1 MATSS
6 NGALTTSATRVLV
19 RVALYYALLV
29 AVGFVLW
36 RYLPRTRLIAS
47 GSLDALFSAATEPI
61 SGSGKSPKV
70 AAVDAGT
77 LAETVALAMVAAALL
92 TLPVAWI
99 YTLTRSRR
107 GYQQSVVQLLVMLPV
122 VVAGV
127 VVLVKY
133 SLALAFSLGG
143 IAAAVRF
150 RNSLDDSKDAVYVFL
165 VIGIGIATAVDLPV
179 AAVLS
184 IMFNIVIVALWMTDF
199 GRTPVALDGR
209 LAERRLARA
218 RQLARTG
225 TFVARIDD
233 EVLRDM
239 TAEQLEGVAQ
249 RAWRR
254 ARQHNPEGGES
265 SREDTKLRLTTRDV
279 TTLRAAIEPKLEE
292 YTKRW
297 RLTSVTPTSDGVT
310 LVEYDIVPK
319 KSKGVDELLSMVRE
333 VGGEQLLTSELQ

>member
-19 RVALYYALLV
+19 RVALYYALLI

-265 SREDTKLRLTTRDV
+265 SREDNKLRLTTRDV
-279 TTLRAAIEPKLEE
+279 TTLRAAIEPRLDEF
-292 YTKRW
+292 TKRW

-319 KSKGVDELLSMVRE
+319 KSKGIDELLSMVRE

>member
-19 RVALYYALLV
+19 RVAIYYALLI

-36 RYLPRTRLIAS
+36 RFLPRTRLIAS

-254 ARQHNPEGGES
+254 ARQHNPEGGEG
-265 SREDTKLRLTTRDV
+265 SRDDNKLRLTTRDV
-279 TTLRAAIEPKLEE
+279 SALRAAIEPKLEE

-297 RLTSVTPTSDGVT
+297 RLTSVTPTSDGIT
-310 LVEYDIVPK
+310 LVEYDIAPK

-333 VGGEQLLTSELQ
+333 VGGEQLLTTELQ

>member
-1 MATSS
+1 MASS

-29 AVGFVLW
+29 TVGFVLW

-61 SGSGKSPKV
+61 SGSGKSPKI

-184 IMFNIVIVALWMTDF
+184 IMF
-199 GRTPVALDGR
+199 
-209 LAERRLARA
+209 
-218 RQLARTG
+218 
-225 TFVARIDD
+225 
-233 EVLRDM
+233 
-239 TAEQLEGVAQ
+239 
-249 RAWRR
+249 
-254 ARQHNPEGGES
+254 
-265 SREDTKLRLTTRDV
+265 
-279 TTLRAAIEPKLEE
+279 
-292 YTKRW
+292 
-297 RLTSVTPTSDGVT
+297 
-310 LVEYDIVPK
+310 
-319 KSKGVDELLSMVRE
+319 
-333 VGGEQLLTSELQ
+333 